1 MLCMFQS
8 LAPRVVASKYIARMC
23 RITTESRL
31 TIRVVRSV
39 QLLDLQV
46 QKRLSRSVG
55 PPVLDLRHADR
66 RIQHIASSHPEFR
79 CKACGQNFSSEASLE
94 GHYRDS
100 SKHPT
105 CPECKISFIDD
116 RALAEVIIVRIYQGF
131 ENTEIENHSA
141 RLGGVQSTFAR
152 FHQTCF

>member
-55 PPVLDLRHADR
+55 PPVLNLRHADR
-66 RIQHIASSHPEFR
+66 RIQHIASSHPEFH
-79 CKACGQNFSSEASLE
+79 CKACGQNFGSEALLE

-100 SKHPT
+100 LKHPT

-116 RALAEVIIVRIYQGF
+116 RALAEVIILRIYQRF
-131 ENTEIENHSA
+131 ENLKLRIT
-141 RLGGVQSTFAR
+141 
-152 FHQTCF
+152 